1 MTDELQQIL
10 CDLIERHGRELVR
23 EPKRLEGMLNDAC
36 AGQHRGARRV
46 LVDAV
51 QERVVEELLAL
62 GPSEQVEVVVG
73 RAQHDCVDSN
83 DSDGQFRKTRTP
95 DLAFP
100 TRKREDRLN
109 LPTKAFQGKSWQN
122 WTDFPCNRSTQSAS
136 KVFQSCLFACSSHS
150 NGNRL
155 GSG

>member
-1 MTDELQQIL
+1 MTDELKQIL

-73 RAQHDCVDSN
+73 RAQQRLIENPHGLPYRRIPTLLN
-83 DSDGQFRKTRTP
+83 FRIVHRVT
-95 DLAFP
+95 
-100 TRKREDRLN
+100 
-109 LPTKAFQGKSWQN
+109 
-122 WTDFPCNRSTQSAS
+122 
-136 KVFQSCLFACSSHS
+136 
-150 NGNRL
+150 
-155 GSG
+155 

>member
-1 MTDELQQIL
+1 MTDELKQIL

-62 GPSEQVEVVVG
+62 GSSEQVEVVVR
-73 RAQHDCVDSN
+73 RAQQRLIEN
-83 DSDGQFRKTRTP
+83 LAIAP
-95 DLAFP
+95 DAA
-100 TRKREDRLN
+100 RW
-109 LPTKAFQGKSWQN
+109 AM
-122 WTDFPCNRSTQSAS
+122 
-136 KVFQSCLFACSSHS
+136 
-150 NGNRL
+150 
-155 GSG
+155 

>member
-1 MTDELQQIL
+1 MTDELKQIL

-62 GPSEQVEVVVG
+62 GPSEQMEVVTRRARQRLIENLAIAPDAAQWAIQAWAVALHVVDSMVPVPDFGQPTITLLSDESDTDSSAPIAEIG
-73 RAQHDCVDSN
+73 RASCRERVC
-83 DSDGQFRKTRTP
+83 
-95 DLAFP
+95 LA
-100 TRKREDRLN
+100 
-109 LPTKAFQGKSWQN
+109 
-122 WTDFPCNRSTQSAS
+122 
-136 KVFQSCLFACSSHS
+136 V
-150 NGNRL
+150 
-155 GSG
+155 